1 MAVSLFIWTTLRF
14 CSSLNV
20 PWGHQAGM
28 VVFQC
33 GLRLYLVVLVGGHRD
48 EGGLWEHV
56 GAKGCVFGAKSI
68 VLVGLNDVQPWL
80 VLMHGVEDDL

>member
-1 MAVSLFIWTTLRF
+1 M
-14 CSSLNV
+14 
-20 PWGHQAGM
+20 
-28 VVFQC
+28 
-33 GLRLYLVVLVGGHRD
+33 VLVGGHRD